1 LGLSAGSVPAESLF
15 SITGLSRTLSHVNLS
30 SSVDRNQLANR
41 QGYSTETALLKV
53 TNDEAIDSRQSVIPV
68 ALDQS
73 AAFDCIDHEV
83 LLSRLEHTFGLTGA
97 ALAWVKSY
105 FSSRTA
111 FVKFGPNTSD
121 TATISTGIP
130 QGSSLGPVLFP
141 LYISPLSE
149 MIESFG
155 VHHHQYADDTQL

>member
-1 LGLSAGSVPAESLF
+1 
-15 SITGLSRTLSHVNLS
+15 LS
-30 SSVDRNQLANR
+30 SSIDRNHSANR

-53 TNDEAIDSRQSVIPV
+53 TNDVYEAIDSRQSVIPV

>member
-1 LGLSAGSVPAESLF
+1 
-15 SITGLSRTLSHVNLS
+15 LS
-30 SSVDRNQLANR
+30 SSIDRNQSANR

-53 TNDEAIDSRQSVIPV
+53 TNDVYEAIDSRQSVIPV